1 MAYTVELLYY
11 YQPIVKI
18 LISVVLHG
26 PTIACIGD
34 PPTLSYWLSLLGLLP
49 PLVVIA
55 LPTPSPVLP
64 CHLLNTSAGAAITKD
79 TDRRFKQ

>member
-1 MAYTVELLYY
+1 
-11 YQPIVKI
+11 
-18 LISVVLHG
+18 
-26 PTIACIGD
+26 
-34 PPTLSYWLSLLGLLP
+34 
-49 PLVVIA
+49 VVIA